1 MENPKPTKHPDD
13 KVASISLDS
22 MAEDLLGLNIRGL
35 RSVAALWTR
44 PRDYFAAART
54 PDWNDRF
61 TPSIR
66 LWLSFF
72 ALFSALRFWWLGGSQ
87 GMIGAYADGFTQA
100 GLMVPEG
107 MTIEEIGIEAVFLVF
122 GVVPILQVI
131 TMVLLALAWGV
142 WGEKTSITQ
151 RQRYLFGVIV
161 PSASLMPIFL
171 TVMMFMPQS
180 LVTAFGIGLAV
191 VSFFTDF
198 QTGYRGLF
206 TEVSRFGRI
215 WRATLLSAVIVTL
228 NVLTS
233 LAAQIG
239 GIIYIAS
246 KYGVAPAG

>member
-1 MENPKPTKHPDD
+1 MSTKLPDD
-13 KVASISLDS
+13 NVTRISLDS

-35 RSVAALWTR
+35 KSVAALWTQ

-54 PDWNDRF
+54 PNWSDRY

-72 ALFSALRFWWLGGSQ
+72 ALFSALRFWWIGGSQ
-87 GMIGAYADGFTQA
+87 GIIGAYADGFTQA
-100 GLMVPEG
+100 GLVVPDG
-107 MTIEEIGIEAVFLVF
+107 MTIEEIGTEAVLLVF
-122 GVVPILQVI
+122 GMVPILQII
-131 TMVLLALAWGV
+131 TMVLLALVWGV

-171 TVMMFMPQS
+171 TVMMLMPQS
-180 LVTAFGIGLAV
+180 LVTVFGIGLAV
-191 VSFFTDF
+191 GSFFVDF
-198 QTGYRGLF
+198 QTSYRGLF

-215 WRATLLSAVIVTL
+215 WRAALVSAVIVTL

-233 LAAQIG
+233 LVAQIG